1 MWQSCGMEDLTSA
14 PGGSGC
20 ISLVSLGAVL
30 ALMDCPR
37 LASAV
42 LGGLQRTIPSLLLF
56 SAVPRKRFFT
66 VMPKTPSLASVI
78 LQVFYPQFKNNNAV
92 EIKASRPAPPNSWRQ
107 KWGHNISYFLLL
119 GPWESLGAQHPALR
133 GHPQPAPCWFVA
145 PQQLKSKRANT
156 IFSFY
161 IKVAVC
167 VMLHVTNCSDI

>member
-42 LGGLQRTIPSLLLF
+42 LGGCQGLQRAIPSLLLF
-56 SAVPRKRFFT
+56 SPVPRKRFFT

-133 GHPQPAPCWFVA
+133 DHPQPAPCWFVLLSSWNLKE
-145 PQQLKSKRANT
+145 QTQL
-156 IFSFY
+156 FY
-161 IKVAVC
+161 FISRLLC
-167 VMLHVTNCSDI
+167 VSCSM